1 MLTSSMHLNHIRRR
15 HQVNL
20 LVKEKPRCR
29 FASSGDEKLMNN
41 HCHHNICYQKVQTGS
56 EAALLHTHVD
66 GVCGLQLLDFN

>member
-1 MLTSSMHLNHIRRR
+1 MHLNQISGR

-20 LVKEKPRCR
+20 LVKEKPHCH

-41 HCHHNICYQKVQTGS
+41 HCHNIYDQKVQTGS
-56 EAALLHTHVD
+56 EAALLHTLVD